1 MIEMALKLILSCV
14 LGGLIGLERGWR
26 GKPAGMRTLILICF
40 GSTLITIV
48 SYEMVKSGQEILGD
62 PARLAANII
71 TGIGFLGAGTILQSR
86 GGVHGLTTAATL
98 WVTAALGISIGAGF
112 YLLSAGSTLFIL
124 LVLTVF
130 KRIEDEMEAKE
141 TLYSLSLR
149 STYPLE
155 NETIL
160 SKFQI
165 ANAHVQW
172 LSQKKEG
179 TDYTWTIEFRSKH
192 FEEEE
197 LFRKALSL
205 NGVEGFEFNKYP

>member
-71 TGIGFLGAGTILQSR
+71 TGI
-86 GGVHGLTTAATL
+86 GLTTAATL

-165 ANAHVQW
+165 ANAHVQR